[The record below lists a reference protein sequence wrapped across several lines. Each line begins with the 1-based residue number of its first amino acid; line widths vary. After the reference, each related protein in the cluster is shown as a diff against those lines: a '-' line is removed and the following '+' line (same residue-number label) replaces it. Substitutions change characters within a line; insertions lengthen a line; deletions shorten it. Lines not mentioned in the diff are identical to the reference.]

1 MTEYLDKLNRATLM
15 KLYTQLGAKDK
26 GNHATQTKATLIEW
40 LVQEGVTQEQCEAVL
55 GNTETETKEV
65 ESKQESNTKVTVDIT
80 EIDPDKLKTAY
91 ANNDRN
97 ALLKFQNEAK
107 KKAME
112 TVIITVTPRS
122 QRDQEVG
129 KTAESFFFSNQ
140 FFSVGRVVPFN
151 VPCEV
156 PSCVAN
162 VIKESIAPVYTEL
175 PNNPNRAK
183 GDIYVNATY
192 RMMPKYNVVFHD
204 KATLANQSVVVA
216 TRG

>member
-55 GNTETETKEV
+55 GNTETEEV
-65 ESKQESNTKVTVDIT
+65 ETKQEPTTKVTVDIT
-80 EIDPDKLKTAY
+80 EIDPNKLKAAY
-91 ANNDRN
+91 TNNDRN
-97 ALLKFQNEAK
+97 ALLRFQNEAK

-156 PSCVAN
+156 PSCVAS
-162 VIKESIAPVYTEL
+162 VIKESVAPVYTEL

-192 RMMPKYNVVFHD
+192 VMMPKYNVVYHD
-204 KATLANQSVVVA
+204 KASLANQSIVVA